1 MNFDKVFFCTMI
13 LLITFFLITSLGNI
27 IIKRF
32 LPPGIESTPNG
43 NGARIGNLERLL
55 YFISII
61 FQNWSLLAIVLGLKT
76 IARHKKL
83 EEQNFSEYF
92 LIGSFSS
99 LLYSI
104 VISAIFLY
112 FINLNNCIWL
122 ENKFTNIQIVEIK
135 SNER

>member
-1 MNFDKVFFCTMI
+1 MNFDKAFFCIII
-13 LLITFFLITSLGNI
+13 LSVTFFLITFLGNR
-27 IIKRF
+27 IIKQF
-32 LPPGIESTPNG
+32 LPPDIQSTPNG

-76 IARHKKL
+76 IARYKKL
-83 EEQNFSEYF
+83 EEQKFSEYF

-104 VISAIFLY
+104 IISAIFLY
-112 FINLNNCIWL
+112 FINLNSCIWL

-135 SNER
+135 SN